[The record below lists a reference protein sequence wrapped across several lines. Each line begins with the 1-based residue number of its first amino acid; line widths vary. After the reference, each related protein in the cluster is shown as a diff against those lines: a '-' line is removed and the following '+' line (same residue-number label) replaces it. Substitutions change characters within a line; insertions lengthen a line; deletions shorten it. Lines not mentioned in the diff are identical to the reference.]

1 MTDQQLWSAAVER
14 VRTDYEAL
22 PQALKLKLAEHS
34 AEIMSLKAHHQAAVA
49 TADADQLCTDCQGI
63 CCRFGKHHVTVVDVL
78 VFLTADRELF
88 SPSFD
93 NPVCPYH
100 NGFGCLM
107 EPAFRPFNCIIFI
120 CEQLETGLDV
130 AVKAELAALEARLR
144 VMYAEFDRLLG
155 NRFAN
160 GLLITFQRSLDSG
173 APLFKT

>member
-14 VRTDYEAL
+14 VKADYRAL
-22 PQALKLKLAEHS
+22 PQALQEKLAELS
-34 AEIMSLKAHHQAAVA
+34 AEIVVMKAKHQAAA
-49 TADADQLCTDCQGI
+49 AIADADQLCTDCQGI
-63 CCRFGKHHVTVVDVL
+63 CCRFGKHHFTVVDLIVYL
-78 VFLTADRELF
+78 SAGKELF

-100 NGFGCLM
+100 SGFGCLM
-107 EPAFRPFNCIIFI
+107 EPSFRPFNCIIFV
-120 CEQLETGLDV
+120 CEQLETGLEV
-130 AVKAELAALEARLR
+130 AVKAELESIEASLRLI
-144 VMYAEFDRLLG
+144 YGEFEQLLG